1 MTTVNAAE
9 LSNLRMT
16 AGNEEKYPM
25 VIQNDN
31 LKEWV
36 GIGWVHIRLATDEDR
51 KKYPTVE
58 D

>member
-1 MTTVNAAE
+1 MTTVNVAE

-16 AGNEEKYPM
+16 ASNEEKYPM